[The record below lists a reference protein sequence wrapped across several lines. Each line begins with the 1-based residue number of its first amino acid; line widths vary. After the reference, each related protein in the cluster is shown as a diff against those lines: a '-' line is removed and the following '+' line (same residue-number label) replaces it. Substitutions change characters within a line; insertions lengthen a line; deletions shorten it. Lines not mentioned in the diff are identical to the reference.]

1 MNHAVNHPS
10 PKRHAAPSPRPPAAA
25 GARAQAQ
32 RLLGAVFAQR
42 LTLDEAVAKHPLTGA
57 PADQRFTMRL
67 VLTVLQHLGQ
77 VDAVLAR
84 YLEKPLPAKRH
95 EVMNALRLGAVQL
108 LLLHTPAHAAIN
120 ETVMLL
126 KKGKDAGFAALV
138 NALLQKI
145 AREQPALAAPES
157 NLPSWL
163 RTRWEAAYG
172 AAAVAAMAQ
181 VAAQR
186 APLDIQCAQPM
197 EGAVRLNA
205 QMLRFVGE
213 HPPVEQL
220 PGYATGAFFVQDV
233 AASYPVR
240 MAGDLRERQVLDV
253 CAAPGGKAMQLIQA
267 GAFVTALDRSAV
279 RMKRLK
285 ANLARM
291 GMQANTVVADA
302 LEWQPRRAYDVIL
315 LDAPCT
321 ATGTWRRHP
330 EVVHLMTP
338 EAIAEMV
345 ALQRALLAR
354 AWGWLKPGGRIVYCV
369 CSLEPEEGEQ
379 QAAWFA
385 ATQADAQRV
394 AVEAVAGDI
403 PAACLT
409 PEGALR
415 TRPDL
420 LAEQGGMDGF
430 FAVCFTRAFSG

>member
-1 MNHAVNHPS
+1 MNSTPS
-10 PKRHAAPSPRPPAAA
+10 TMPRHKKPSRPPAAI
-25 GARAQAQ
+25 GARVQAH
-32 RLLGAVFAQR
+32 RLLNEVLGQR
-42 LTLDEAVAKHPLTGA
+42 QTLDEALAKHPLTGA
-57 PADQRFTMRL
+57 EADQRFVMRL
-67 VLTVLQHLGQ
+67 VLTSLQHLGQ
-77 VDAVLAR
+77 VDTVLAR

-95 EVMNALRLGAVQL
+95 EVMNALRLGVVQL

-120 ETVMLL
+120 ETVMLV

-145 AREQPALAAPES
+145 ARDQPELPAPES
-157 NLPSWL
+157 NLPPWL

-172 AAAVAAMAQ
+172 VAAVATMAQ

-197 EGAVRLNA
+197 EGAVRLDA

-220 PGYATGAFFVQDV
+220 PGYETGAFFVQDV

-267 GAFVTALDRSAV
+267 GAFVTALDRSAA

-302 LEWQPRRAYDVIL
+302 LEWQPNRAYDVIL
-315 LDAPCT
+315 LDAPCS

-330 EVVHLMTP
+330 EVVQLVTP
-338 EAIAEMV
+338 EHIAEMV
-345 ALQRALLAR
+345 ALQRALLSR
-354 AWGWLKPGGRIVYCV
+354 VWGWLKPGGRMVYCV

-379 QAAWFA
+379 QAAWFGQQ
-385 ATQADAQRV
+385 QADAQV
-394 AVEAVAGDI
+394 ATGDAASTV
-403 PAACLT
+403 PAHCLT
-409 PEGALR
+409 SEGYLR
-415 TRPDL
+415 TRPDMC
-420 LAEQGGMDGF
+420 AEQGGMDGF
-430 FAVCFTRAFSG
+430 FAVCFTKR